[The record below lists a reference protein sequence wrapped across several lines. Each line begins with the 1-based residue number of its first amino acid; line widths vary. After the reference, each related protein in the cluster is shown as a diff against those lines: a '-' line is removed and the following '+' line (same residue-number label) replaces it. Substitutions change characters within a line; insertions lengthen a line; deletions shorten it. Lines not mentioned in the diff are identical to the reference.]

1 MRWLLVVLM
10 VAGFTLTFLAK
21 GPALLAI
28 GLAMG
33 FVGFFGLVF
42 ALAADRVSASSRP
55 ETAMLGAEDLAA
67 MRARQTGARP
77 GPVAATPAKPAPV
90 ASAQPA
96 AVAPKRP
103 PPASGTT
110 S

>member
-77 GPVAATPAKPAPV
+77 GPVAAKPAPV